1 MRIIR
6 GPEIA
11 KATLLQR
18 VPLEV
23 AEVSPVVRQRI
34 KEVFGEELSPDEA
47 VARIIQDVQIK
58 GDSALFHYSR
68 TIEGVKLTQL
78 EVSKEEVAEAYKAV
92 APELVQALA
101 LAVERVRDFH
111 LRQKQNSWFDFE
123 TGLGIL
129 LRPLER
135 VGLYVP
141 GGTACY
147 PSTVL
152 MTAIPARVAGVG
164 EVILSTPPRR
174 DGSIPPPTLVAA
186 DMAKVDRIFKLGG
199 AQAIAALALGTESVP
214 KVDKICGPGNI
225 FVTLAKKKVYGM
237 VDIDGLHGP
246 TETLL
251 VADDS
256 AEAKFL
262 AADLLAQAEHDEA
275 AAAILI
281 TTSSELAEE
290 VAETIE
296 RQLARLERRDIAR
309 ESLRQKGGIIVVQ
322 DMQQAIGLV
331 NHYAPEHLCL
341 IVRNPWSYLG
351 QIHHAGGIF
360 VGMDS
365 PEVLGDYIA
374 GPSHVM
380 PTGGTARFFS
390 VLGLADFLKVTS
402 LIALDSEALKALGPA
417 AAAIARAE
425 GLTAHARAVE
435 MRLKLAEGKK
445 D

>member
-1 MRIIR
+1 
-6 GPEIA
+6 
-11 KATLLQR
+11 
-18 VPLEV
+18 
-23 AEVSPVVRQRI
+23 VRQRI
-34 KEVFGEELSPDEA
+34 KEIFGEELSPDEA
-47 VARIIQDVQIK
+47 VARIIHEVQIK
-58 GDSALFHYSR
+58 GDSALLDYSR
-68 TIEGVKLTQL
+68 TIDGVELTRL
-78 EVSKEEVAEAYKAV
+78 EVSKEEVTEAYEAV
-92 APELVQALA
+92 AAELVQALA
-101 LAVERVRDFH
+101 LAAERVHSFH
-111 LRQKQNSWFDFE
+111 LAQRRHSWVDFE
-123 TGLGIL
+123 NGLGIL
-129 LRPLER
+129 LHPLER
-135 VGLYVP
+135 AGLYVP

-152 MTAIPARVAGVG
+152 MTAIPAKVAGVR
-164 EVILSTPPRR
+164 EVILTTPPGR

-186 DMAKVDRIFKLGG
+186 DLAKVDRIFKLGG

-225 FVTLAKKKVYGM
+225 FVTLAKKKVFGM

-251 VADDS
+251 LADDS

-281 TTSSELAEE
+281 TTSSELAKE
-290 VAETIE
+290 VAEEIE
-296 RQLARLERRDIAR
+296 RQLAQLERCDIAG
-309 ESLRQKGGIIVVQ
+309 ESLKQKGGIVIVQ
-322 DMQQAIGLV
+322 DMEQAIELA
-331 NHYAPEHLCL
+331 NYYAPEHLSL

-351 QIHHAGGIF
+351 KIHHAGGIF

-365 PEVLGDYIA
+365 PEVLGDYVA

-390 VLGLADFLKVTS
+390 VLGLGDFLRVSS
-402 LIALDSEALKALGPA
+402 LVALDSEALKALGPA

-435 MRLKLAEGKK
+435 MRLKLAEEKE

>member
-1 MRIIR
+1 
-6 GPEIA
+6 
-11 KATLLQR
+11 
-18 VPLEV
+18 
-23 AEVSPVVRQRI
+23 
-34 KEVFGEELSPDEA
+34 
-47 VARIIQDVQIK
+47 
-58 GDSALFHYSR
+58 
-68 TIEGVKLTQL
+68 
-78 EVSKEEVAEAYKAV
+78 
-92 APELVQALA
+92 VQALA
-101 LAVERVRDFH
+101 MAAERVHSFH
-111 LRQKQNSWFDFE
+111 LAQRRHSRVDFE
-123 TGLGIL
+123 NGLGIL
-129 LRPLER
+129 LHPVER
-135 VGLYVP
+135 AGLYVP

-152 MTAIPARVAGVG
+152 MTAIPAKVAGVR
-164 EVILSTPPRR
+164 EVILTTPPGR

-186 DMAKVDRIFKLGG
+186 DLAKVDRIFKLGG

-225 FVTLAKKKVYGM
+225 FVTLAKKKVFGI

-251 VADDS
+251 LADDS
-256 AEAKFL
+256 ADAKFL

-281 TTSSELAEE
+281 TTSSELAKK
-290 VAETIE
+290 VAEEIE
-296 RQLARLERRDIAR
+296 RQLAQLERRDIAG
-309 ESLRQKGGIIVVQ
+309 ESLKQRGGIVVVQ
-322 DMQQAIGLV
+322 DMEQAIELA
-331 NHYAPEHLCL
+331 NYYAPEHLSL

-351 QIHHAGGIF
+351 KVHHAGGIF

-365 PEVLGDYIA
+365 PEVLGDYVA

-390 VLGLADFLKVTS
+390 VLGLADFLRVS
-402 LIALDSEALKALGPA
+402 SIVALDSEALKALGPA

-435 MRLKLAEGKK
+435 MRLKVAEEKE

>member
-1 MRIIR
+1 MDVL
-6 GPEIA
+6 A
-11 KATLLQR
+11 
-18 VPLEV
+18 
-23 AEVSPVVRQRI
+23 VR
-34 KEVFGEELSPDEA
+34 EA
-47 VARIIQDVQIK
+47 V
-58 GDSALFHYSR
+58 
-68 TIEGVKLTQL
+68 
-78 EVSKEEVAEAYKAV
+78 
-92 APELVQALA
+92 A

>member
-6 GPEIA
+6 EPETA
-11 KATLLQR
+11 KATLLRR
-18 VPLEV
+18 VPLEL
-23 AEVSPVVRQRI
+23 AEVSPLVRQRI
-34 KEVFGEELSPDEA
+34 KEIFGEELSPDEA
-47 VARIIQDVQIK
+47 VARIIHEVQTK
-58 GDSALFHYSR
+58 GDSALLDYSR
-68 TIEGVKLTQL
+68 TIDGVELTRL
-78 EVSKEEVAEAYKAV
+78 EVSKEEIAEAYKEV
-92 APELVQALA
+92 AAELVQALA
-101 LAVERVRDFH
+101 LAGGRVHSFH
-111 LRQKQNSWFDFE
+111 LAQRHHSWVDFE
-123 TGLGIL
+123 NGLGLIV
-129 LRPLER
+129 RPLER
-135 VGLYVP
+135 VGIYAP
-141 GGTACY
+141 GGMACY

-152 MTAIPARVAGVG
+152 MTAIPAKVAGVG
-164 EVILSTPPRR
+164 EVILTTPPRR

-225 FVTLAKKKVYGM
+225 FVTLAKKKVFGM

-246 TETLL
+246 TETIIL
-251 VADDS
+251 ADDS

-281 TTSSELAEE
+281 TTSSELAKE
-290 VAETIE
+290 VAKEIE
-296 RQLARLERRDIAR
+296 RQLAQLESPDIAR
-309 ESLRQKGGIIVVQ
+309 ESLKQKGGIVVVP
-322 DMQQAIGLV
+322 DVEQAIELV
-331 NHYAPEHLCL
+331 NYYAPEHLSL

-380 PTGGTARFFS
+380 PTGGSARFFS
-390 VLGLADFLKVTS
+390 VLGLADFLKVSS
-402 LIALDSEALKALGPA
+402 LVALNSEALKALGPA

-435 MRLKLAEGKK
+435 VRLKLAEEKE